1 LLFKDRFA
9 FIGCA
14 EVNYNIEIGSPISR
28 SWFSHRFYILVELE
42 FVDVGFCGERK
53 LENPEKKLCSKA
65 RTNKPHTT
73 PR

>member
-9 FIGCA
+9 FIGWA
-14 EVNYNIEIGSPISR
+14 EVNYDVEIGSPISR

-53 LENPEKKLCSKA
+53 
-65 RTNKPHTT
+65 T
-73 PR
+73 